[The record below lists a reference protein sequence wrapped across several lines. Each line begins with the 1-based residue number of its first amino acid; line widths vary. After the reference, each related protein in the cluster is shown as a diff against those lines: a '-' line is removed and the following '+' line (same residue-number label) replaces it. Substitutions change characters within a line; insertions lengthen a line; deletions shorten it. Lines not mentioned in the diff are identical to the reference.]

1 VAVFGYLDASVGFAY
16 DAVENVKTFSP
27 IKVSINVPLLLFADW
42 INGTAPT
49 VTTELRDGKIEYTV
63 NGL

>member
-1 VAVFGYLDASVGFAY
+1 MFGYLDASVGFAY
-16 DAVENVKTFSP
+16 DVVKDVKTFSP
-27 IKVSINVPLLLFADW
+27 IRASITVPLLLFADW